1 VEIQTVKVERL
12 YLQVADQLSRLIEG
26 GNLPPGKRLPSERD
40 LAESF
45 GVSRPTIREAMIAL
59 EIAGLVEIRSGSG
72 AYALQKS
79 KTNAPVLVKDEGPG
93 PLELL
98 EARYHFESEAAALAA
113 KRITADELTALVQ
126 AVHDMEEKDRLD
138 HTREEEEADQRFH
151 LIIAG
156 ACRNSAM
163 QSTINWLWEIRN
175 QAEISKFFHEKLRDR
190 GSKPVIRDHVAILNA
205 LRKGNPEEAR
215 AAMQAHLKGVLDTV
229 LDESDGY
236 NPMETG

>member
-1 VEIQTVKVERL
+1 VEIRAVKVERL
-12 YLQVADQLSRLIEG
+12 YLQVADQLSRLIEEG
-26 GNLPPGKRLPSERD
+26 KLPPGKRLPSERD

-72 AYALQKS
+72 AYALKKGQ
-79 KTNAPVLVKDEGPG
+79 TNEPVSMKDEGPG

-126 AVHDMEEKDRLD
+126 ALHDMEEEDRLD
-138 HTREEEEADQRFH
+138 HTREEEDADRRFH
-151 LIIAG
+151 LIIAE

-163 QSTINWLWEIRN
+163 QSTINWLWELRN
-175 QAEISKFFHEKLRDR
+175 QTEISAFFHEKLRDR
-190 GSKPVIRDHVAILNA
+190 GSKPVISDHVAILNA
-205 LRKGNPEEAR
+205 LRKGEPEAAR
-215 AAMQAHLKGVLDTV
+215 KAMQDHLQGVLDIV
-229 LDESDGY
+229 LAEPDIG
-236 NPMETG
+236 